1 MKIADLYIRVST
13 DEQADKGYSQRSQ
26 EEILR
31 KYCGINQIAIR
42 KVIFEDHSAKTFNR
56 PEWNRLLLEL
66 KRSKSKS
73 DLILFTKW
81 DRFSR
86 NAGDAY
92 HMISILRKLGI
103 EPQAIEQPLDLTIPE
118 NKMMLAFYLAA
129 PEVENDRRAL
139 NVLFGMRRARKEG
152 RWMGAAPFGY
162 VNKITELGR
171 KYIEPKNPEANI
183 IRWVFHEILK
193 ARESVQSIW
202 LVARGKGLCC
212 SKNTLWVIIRNP
224 VYCGKIYVSKYKE
237 EESVYVQGQHEGI
250 ISEDLFQ
257 EVQDVLDGKH
267 RNYKSKNE
275 SQDLQLR
282 GHLLCPVCGKILTG
296 SASKGRSKRYSYYHC
311 ISPCKTRFKAK
322 EANDK
327 FLCELRKY
335 VPRPGMS
342 ELYMEICNELV
353 KQRTKVQRDDL
364 KMIKLEL
371 EKESNRLVKARDLL
385 LNNDLD
391 PSDYKTIKTNCEINI
406 AKLERKLFDAGKI
419 DPKMGELLNK
429 AFKTLS
435 DLEGE
440 TLNNFV

>member
-1 MKIADLYIRVST
+1 M
-13 DEQADKGYSQRSQ
+13 
-26 EEILR
+26 
-31 KYCGINQIAIR
+31 
-42 KVIFEDHSAKTFNR
+42 
-56 PEWNRLLLEL
+56 
-66 KRSKSKS
+66 
-73 DLILFTKW
+73 
-81 DRFSR
+81 
-86 NAGDAY
+86 
-92 HMISILRKLGI
+92 
-103 EPQAIEQPLDLTIPE
+103 
-118 NKMMLAFYLAA
+118 
-129 PEVENDRRAL
+129 
-139 NVLFGMRRARKEG
+139 
-152 RWMGAAPFGY
+152 
-162 VNKITELGR
+162 
-171 KYIEPKNPEANI
+171 
-183 IRWVFHEILK
+183 

-202 LVARGKGLCC
+202 LVARGKGLRC

-267 RNYKSKNE
+267 RNYKSKKE

-353 KQRTKVQRDDL
+353 KQRTRVQRDDL
-364 KMIKLEL
+364 KMLKLEL

-385 LNNDLD
+385 LNNDLE

-406 AKLERKLFDAGKI
+406 AKLERKLFDAGKV

-435 DLEGE
+435 DLEGLYTNGDLKIKKQIVGSIFPEKLIFNGINYRTARVNEAVKLIYNVGKGFNENKNGQTE
-440 TLNNFV
+440 TDFDLSTQVNRIGFEPMTCCLEGSCSIQLSYRSGKAQK